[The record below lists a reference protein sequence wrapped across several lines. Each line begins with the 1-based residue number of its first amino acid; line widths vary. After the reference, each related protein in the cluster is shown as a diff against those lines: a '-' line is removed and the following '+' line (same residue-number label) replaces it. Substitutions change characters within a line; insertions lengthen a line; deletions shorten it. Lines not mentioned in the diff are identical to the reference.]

1 MVKKQ
6 ALGKGISALIPDY
19 PESTQEEGANR
30 VIDLNVDEIEPN
42 PHQPR
47 SEFDEERI
55 DEIQHQVN
63 VMNHQIHDHADVN
76 GPKTERMDTIAL
88 DENRLLNMG
97 MRQWPPYFSS

>member
-55 DEIQHQVN
+55 DELASSIREKGVIQPIAVN
-63 VMNHQIHDHADVN
+63 RVGQSYQLICRGTPLARYSES
-76 GPKTERMDTIAL
+76 GL
-88 DENRLLNMG
+88 
-97 MRQWPPYFSS
+97 